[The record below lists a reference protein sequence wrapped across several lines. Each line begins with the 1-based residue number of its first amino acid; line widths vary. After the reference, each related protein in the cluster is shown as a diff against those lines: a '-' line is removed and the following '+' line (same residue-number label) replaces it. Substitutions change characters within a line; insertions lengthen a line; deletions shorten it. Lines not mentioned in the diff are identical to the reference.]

1 MHQTLFGQI
10 QVSIL
15 ATRSLE
21 LELDGAF
28 QVILGTQRTTWTPG
42 ADAKDC
48 HSIPTDTLELYLTL
62 LPGPLSRYPA
72 LHLYSCPL
80 TSSQFQSLALPV
92 SAIPSFTVENKPML
106 HYGNITKAHNL
117 VALSQDLVSIEVS
130 RKGEGTNT
138 VTLISRTQ
146 KGPALVVRG

>member
-1 MHQTLFGQI
+1 M
-10 QVSIL
+10 
-15 ATRSLE
+15 A
-21 LELDGAF
+21 
-28 QVILGTQRTTWTPG
+28 LGTPG

-48 HSIPTDTLELYLTL
+48 HSITTDTLELYLTL

-92 SAIPSFTVENKPML
+92 SAIPSIAAKDTSML
-106 HYGNITKAHNL
+106 HCGNITQAKSL
-117 VALSQDLVSIEVS
+117 VALSEDLVGFEVS
-130 RKGEGTNT
+130 RKVSTNT

>member
-1 MHQTLFGQI
+1 
-10 QVSIL
+10 
-15 ATRSLE
+15 
-21 LELDGAF
+21 
-28 QVILGTQRTTWTPG
+28 
-42 ADAKDC
+42 
-48 HSIPTDTLELYLTL
+48 
-62 LPGPLSRYPA
+62 
-72 LHLYSCPL
+72 
-80 TSSQFQSLALPV
+80 
-92 SAIPSFTVENKPML
+92 ML